1 MKKRKA
7 KVISWADYFR
17 ETNQYP
23 MVLRRKDEEKIFM
36 QYLELRKKID
46 EFVDEIYEKYE
57 GNIPLQGGKKS
68 LLEYIISI
76 ESDGYIENNEV
87 VAVLNYSLPRFVVK
101 NDFYKYKGI
110 DSGMRLATYCA
121 FERIATKTPLPYYE
135 KALVTLYAGVK
146 TKMQTD
152 VDNRLFI
159 PIINGIKDT
168 GMIKDDNSEHI
179 IFNFRVVPMEKPVTV
194 ITIKDAENLLQEEY
208 DFARKV
214 ADKSSKNELFKYE

>member
-1 MKKRKA
+1 MKKRKS

-17 ETNQYP
+17 ETNQFP
-23 MVLRRKDEEKIFM
+23 RPLKESDEKKIFM
-36 QYLELRKKID
+36 KYVEFREKID
-46 EFVDEIYEKYE
+46 EIVDEIYKKYE

-87 VAVLNYSLPRFVVK
+87 VAVLNYSLPRFAVK

-121 FERIATKTPLPYYE
+121 FERVAMKSPLPYYE
-135 KALVTLYAGVK
+135 KALVTIYAGVK
-146 TKMQTD
+146 NKMRTD
-152 VDNRLFI
+152 ADNRLFV

-168 GMIKDDNSEHI
+168 GMIKDDNSEHL
-179 IFNFRVVPMEKPVTV
+179 IFNFRVVPMEKPVTI
-194 ITIKDAENLLQEEY
+194 ITIKDAENLLEEEY
-208 DFARKV
+208 EFARKV
-214 ADKSSKNELFKYE
+214 AEKSFEK